1 MPAQPAQSP
10 PTSQVRELELPA
22 TPLRSPPFG
31 GETWFAKTG
40 SGISDGTH
48 MPLKSNLYNSIW
60 TVRAA
65 AALNR
70 RPRVHHR
77 RLRTYPDTVV
87 VIR

>member
-10 PTSQVRELELPA
+10 PTSQVQELELPA

-31 GETWFAKTG
+31 GETC

-48 MPLKSNLYNSIW
+48 MPLKFNLYNSIW

-65 AALNR
+65 AKALN
-70 RPRVHHR
+70 PSWCQIK
-77 RLRTYPDTVV
+77 LT
-87 VIR
+87 